1 MLLYFHL
8 EQIHFL
14 IKSLVSNVTLRREI
28 TAVTNVVEMYNGFLD
43 WVFFGKQGMITEND
57 PIEQHCLSRINCDL
71 DVLVILLNL
80 DQTRYS
86 QKCRDKS
93 QFLLN
98 FF

>member
-1 MLLYFHL
+1 
-8 EQIHFL
+8 
-14 IKSLVSNVTLRREI
+14 
-28 TAVTNVVEMYNGFLD
+28 MYNGFLD